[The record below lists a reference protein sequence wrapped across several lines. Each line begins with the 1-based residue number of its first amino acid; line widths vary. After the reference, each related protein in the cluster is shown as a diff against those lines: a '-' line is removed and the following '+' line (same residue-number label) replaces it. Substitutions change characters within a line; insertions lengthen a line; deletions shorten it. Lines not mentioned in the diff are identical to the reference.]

1 MMKLPLPISPLS
13 LLSFSILS
21 TLLPA
26 SSALADNTGFE
37 VIEVTGH
44 HEGSYSAVNIE
55 SSSPQSD
62 ISGLLD
68 KLPGA
73 SVNGNGPLTGI
84 AQYRGLFGDRVN
96 TQVNGVSMAGAGPNA
111 MDTPLSYASLVN
123 SERLE
128 MTRGIAP
135 VSSGTDTLGG
145 SIKVIESQASFDET
159 SGRIAGQYQDNGQR
173 SHLGAKANLGG
184 QDHAL
189 LVYADILKGQENITT
204 GADKEV
210 SPTTYDKSMVGGQY
224 RLNLSAPNEA
234 DESIAISFQHLET
247 KDAGTPALPMDI
259 DFIRSDRLKL
269 EGQHD
274 IQDWDLNWHLAYSD
288 AKHGMDNF
296 SERMKM
302 PTMNARYNSADST
315 GFDGEISI
323 GKEAWLLGLDTQL
336 SEHNSVISDPTNP
349 MFNVDNFNGVQDN
362 IYSAFA
368 QWQQDIN
375 HWNWQL
381 GARIKHYQTDADEV
395 SHSMSANMPA
405 IKMLMDRYN
414 NADRAQSQTG
424 VDLVINGRYQVNDE
438 LSWIL
443 GLARKQASASYQQ
456 RYLWVPMQSTGGLAD
471 GRTYVGQMDL
481 DLETAYQLELGA
493 DFAND
498 RLSISP
504 RVFLHRIN
512 DYIQGVNATDPA
524 VIMAAQMM
532 GDSNPMQFA
541 NVDAQLLGMDVTAIY
556 QLADN
561 WKLDMN
567 ASYISGERRDI
578 EDNLYRIAPPKVN
591 LGLNYQQGNWQGR
604 IEGVAVSA
612 QNKVS
617 QTQFEQTTAGYALM
631 NISFAYD
638 ADSWMIKA
646 GVNNLFDTDYDDH
659 LAGYNRVMGSDIAPG
674 ERMPGMGMNAW
685 VTGEYRF

>member
-1 MMKLPLPISPLS
+1 MKLPLPISPLS

-21 TLLPA
+21 ALLPA
-26 SSALADNTGFE
+26 SSALADDTGFE

-44 HEGSYSAVNIE
+44 HEGSYSAVNTE

-62 ISGLLD
+62 ISGFLN

-96 TQVNGVSMAGAGPNA
+96 TQVNGVSLAGAGPNA

-128 MTRGIAP
+128 ITRGIAP

-145 SIKVIESQASFDET
+145 SIKVIESQANFDET
-159 SGRIAGQYQDNGQR
+159 SGKIAGQYQDNGQR

-224 RLNLSAPNEA
+224 RLNLSEPNGA
-234 DESIAISFQHLET
+234 DESVAISFQHLET

-259 DFIRSDRLKL
+259 DFIRSDRIKV

-323 GKEAWLLGLDTQL
+323 GKGAWLLGVDTQL

-395 SHSMSANMPA
+395 SHSMSASMPA

-414 NADRAQSQTG
+414 NAERAQSQTG

-471 GRTYVGQMDL
+471 GRTYVGQIDL

-591 LGLNYQQGNWQGR
+591 LGLSYQKGNWQGR

-612 QNKVS
+612 QDKVS
-617 QTQFEQTTAGYALM
+617 QTQFEQATAGYALM
-631 NISFAYD
+631 NISLAYD
-638 ADSWMIKA
+638 ADNWMVKA
-646 GVNNLFDTDYDDH
+646 GVNNLFDTDYEDH
-659 LAGYNRVMGSDIAPG
+659 LAGYNRAMGGDIAPG
-674 ERMPGMGMNAW
+674 DRMPGMGMNAW